1 MGKPT
6 GFMEYP
12 RQAPGLRPPLFASPY
27 VAGTAALIKQKD
39 PTAKTGD
46 IGSILMTSGVNNRD
60 DRGGPPTDPCTR
72 ADRLQLGPR
81 ASPPSNRCS
90 PRAKSGEPD
99 AGESTERRE
108 IRGQAKRAREKAGSG
123 QNKDTGTDRH
133 QTRST
138 SVCHAEFP
146 RQRLRRRFVRIPP
159 SRNNDCARLP
169 QGMKTRTTLYRE
181 AAHRPNRA
189 RLQRA
194 D

>member
-1 MGKPT
+1 MGPLQNRRKAT
-6 GFMEYP
+6 AGFSADWMKHELCLATLSM
-12 RQAPGLRPPLFASPY
+12 RRHDQAARDY
-27 VAGTAALIKQKD
+27 VR
-39 PTAKTGD
+39 D
-46 IGSILMTSGVNNRD
+46 IGSVVATHDMETEVDSG
-60 DRGGPPTDPCTR
+60 R
-72 ADRLQLGPR
+72 APGRCQDISFIHVQNIRLDL
-81 ASPPSNRCS
+81 NVW
-90 PRAKSGEPD
+90 K
-99 AGESTERRE
+99 TRRE
-108 IRGQAKRAREKAGSG
+108 PIRMAPVRRHAFAIEKAGSG
-123 QNKDTGTDRH
+123 QNKDAGTDRH

-138 SVCHAEFP
+138 RVCHAEFP